1 MRYYQPN
8 PACSCGRC
16 STRGLMGPA
25 VLITIGLLFLLAN
38 TSEYSFERTWPILLI
53 VIGAIKVG
61 RYVMTDS
68 GHVNPGN
75 IRRRTGWLMG
85 SIHRRLRTRK
95 RGMRRTEHR
104 IRPRRMGQRLRPNRH
119 RLWAKATTARY
130 TMASPV
136 GYYMPPPRRRS
147 VVGPLILIVIGAL
160 FLLRNFGYT
169 IPLFTNF
176 ASTGLCCWC

>member
-68 GHVNPGN
+68 GHVNPG
-75 IRRRTGWLMG
+75 
-85 SIHRRLRTRK
+85 
-95 RGMRRTEHR
+95 
-104 IRPRRMGQRLRPNRH
+104 Q
-119 RLWAKATTARY
+119 Y
-130 TMASPV
+130 
-136 GYYMPPPRRRS
+136 PPPYGVAYGQYPPAPPYTETGYAQNGAQNTAQANGPAITPEPTP
-147 VVGPLILIVIGAL
+147 VVGESDHGEVHNG
-160 FLLRNFGYT
+160 
-169 IPLFTNF
+169 
-176 ASTGLCCWC
+176 